1 LHRKNHNPHLDDFL
15 RFYSQSDTSTGGTR
29 GYDPKTY
36 VETKLDERLTLDIF
50 DPKTKLV
57 ILSGNAGD
65 GKTAYIQRVEAQ
77 AKANDAIINSQND
90 DGTAF
95 TIGGRSYQTLY
106 DGSQDFEGTK
116 NDDVLAKFFLEFE
129 GDHPPTGDFAKII
142 AINEGKLRDFILGK
156 SQYRWLG
163 KQVHH
168 YLNYDGFVPHESLI
182 FVNLN
187 SRSVVDAGDS
197 SSSILDKLLD
207 RLLDSDE
214 KAGFWQPC
222 SAENCSFADR
232 CYVKYNVDSLRDSKK
247 GPIIRLRLK
256 RLLLAIHFRKTRHI
270 TMRDLRSILSFIL
283 FNKSTCE
290 QLQAEIDGGN
300 PVLDRFYYNA
310 IFNGQEH
317 DRLTQLL
324 SQLDVAGVSNPKL
337 DNLIN
342 FRGPDDPESRVL
354 FTTSEN
360 VEAADLPHL
369 NFLFNNRP
377 EGTLDRDDTR
387 RTNALNYHASI
398 RRKLYFEGDESKLR
412 DRGLPTPADLLPYRQ
427 FDRFIQFISTGTDP
441 DARLRNQLTLA
452 ISKSERIYNETVGRE
467 KLCLR
472 SGGSH
477 RSQTKAFYAFP
488 ASDFEVT
495 VEDIGKQ
502 AEYIE
507 FLPNCIYYRPLDQ
520 SASLEIPIDLFEVL
534 CRIHDGYVP
543 TASEIQTFFL
553 NLDMFKRRLTCRPSG
568 RIILT
573 DDDTNLFEVS
583 STPDR
588 KLAMT
593 KLGG

>member
-1 LHRKNHNPHLDDFL
+1 VKNYNPHLDEFL

-36 VETKLDERLTLDIF
+36 VETKLDEKLTPAIF

-77 AKANDAIINSQND
+77 AKADGADVISQSDN
-90 DGTAF
+90 GTLF
-95 TIGGRSYQTLY
+95 MTGGVSFQTLY

-116 NDDVLAKFFLEFE
+116 NDDVLATFFREFE
-129 GDHPPTGDFAKII
+129 GDRAPTGNFTKII
-142 AINEGKLRDFILGK
+142 AVNEGKLRDFILGK
-156 SQYRWLG
+156 TEYKWLG

-168 YLNYDGFVPHESLI
+168 YLSYDGFVPHESLI

-187 SRSVVDAGDS
+187 SRSVVDTDPTA
-197 SSSILDKLLD
+197 SSILDKLLD
-207 RLLDSDE
+207 RLLDIDDR
-214 KAGFWQPC
+214 AGFWKPC
-222 SAENCSFADR
+222 AADNCAFADR
-232 CYVKYNVDSLRDSKK
+232 CYVKYNVETLRDPKK
-247 GPIIRLRLK
+247 GPIVRLRLK

-283 FNKSTCE
+283 FNKSTCAE
-290 QLQAEIDGGN
+290 LQADLDGGN
-300 PVLDRFYYNA
+300 SVLDRFYYNA
-310 IFNGQEH
+310 IFNTQET

-342 FRGPDDPESRVL
+342 FRGPDDPESQTLFIQSERVA
-354 FTTSEN
+354 TTDST
-360 VEAADLPHL
+360 HL
-369 NFLFNNRP
+369 NLLFNNRP
-377 EGTLDRDDTR
+377 EGTLDTDETR
-387 RTNALNYHASI
+387 RSNARNYHASF
-398 RRKLYFEGDESKLR
+398 RRKLYFEGDENKLR
-412 DRGLPTPADLLPYRQ
+412 DRGLPIPAELLPYRRFDQ
-427 FDRFIQFISTGTDP
+427 FIRFISTKTDP
-441 DARLRNQLTLA
+441 DAKLRNQLTLA

-472 SGGSH
+472 SGGSR

-488 ASDFEVT
+488 ASDFQVT
-495 VEDIGKQ
+495 VEDIGRQ

-507 FLPNCIYYRPLDQ
+507 YLPNCIYYRPLDKT
-520 SASLEIPIDLFEVL
+520 ASLEIPIDLFEVL

-553 NLDMFKRRLTCRPSG
+553 NLDMFKRRLTCRPSDH
-568 RIILT
+568 IILT

-583 STPDR
+583 RTPDI

-593 KLGG
+593 KVGG

>member
-1 LHRKNHNPHLDDFL
+1 VKNHNPHIDEFL
-15 RFYSQSDTSTGGTR
+15 KFYSQSDTSTGGTR

-36 VETKLDERLTLDIF
+36 VETKLDEKLTPAIF

-77 AKANDAIINSQND
+77 AKTDGAKVASQNEN
-90 DGTAF
+90 GTSF
-95 TIGGRSYQTLY
+95 TMRGVSFQTLY

-116 NDDVLAKFFLEFE
+116 NDEVLAQFFREFE
-129 GDHPPTGDFAKII
+129 GERAPTGNFTKII
-142 AINEGKLRDFILGK
+142 AINEGKLRDFILSK
-156 SQYRWLG
+156 TEYKWLG

-168 YLNYDGFVPHESLI
+168 YLSYNGFPPHESLI

-187 SRSVVDAGDS
+187 SRSVVDTDDS
-197 SSSILDKLLD
+197 ASSILDKLLD
-207 RLLDSDE
+207 RLLDTDDT
-214 KAGFWQPC
+214 AGFWKPC
-222 SAENCSFADR
+222 SAENCAFAER
-232 CYVKYNVDSLRDSKK
+232 CYVKYNVDTLRDPKK
-247 GPIIRLRLK
+247 GPIARLRLK

-290 QLQAEIDGGN
+290 ELQADLDGGN
-300 PVLDRFYYNA
+300 SVLDRFYYNA
-310 IFNGQEH
+310 IFNTQET

-342 FRGPDDPESRVL
+342 FRGPDDPESQTL
-354 FTTSEN
+354 FIQSEHVATTDS
-360 VEAADLPHL
+360 PHL

-377 EGTLDRDDTR
+377 EGTLDTDETR
-387 RTNALNYHASI
+387 RSNARNYHASF
-398 RRKLYFEGDESKLR
+398 RRKLYFEGDENKLR
-412 DRGLPTPADLLPYRQ
+412 DRGLPIPAELLPYRR
-427 FDRFIQFISTGTDP
+427 FDQFIQFISSKTDP
-441 DARLRNQLTLA
+441 DAKLRNQLTLA

-472 SGGSH
+472 SGGSR

-488 ASDFEVT
+488 ASDFQVT

-507 FLPNCIYYRPLDQ
+507 YLPNCIYYRPLDKT
-520 SASLEIPIDLFEVL
+520 ASLEIPIDLFEVL

-553 NLDMFKRRLTCRPSG
+553 NLDMFKRRLTCRPSDH
-568 RIILT
+568 IILT

-583 STPDR
+583 RTPDI

-593 KLGG
+593 KVGG